1 MSLDEY
7 EVFKEVFK
15 REQDRKAGVRE
26 WSNEDQEDSDDEAD
40 IEIVGEKSHV

>member
-26 WSNEDQEDSDDEAD
+26 WSDEDHGEEEDSDDEAD
-40 IEIVGEKSHV
+40 MVRK